1 MSGISDMTE
10 DMYSQAEITEYYT
23 VGGRFM
29 PTRRTASYI
38 YIYTIYCAQ
47 SGWVSFEGFSSL
59 SLDLCVQVELLL
71 HIQDFFLKNN

>member
-1 MSGISDMTE
+1 MSGISYMTE

-38 YIYTIYCAQ
+38 YIY
-47 SGWVSFEGFSSL
+47 
-59 SLDLCVQVELLL
+59 
-71 HIQDFFLKNN
+71 IQYIVRRADGSASKVLVR

>member
-1 MSGISDMTE
+1 MSGISYMTE

-38 YIYTIYCAQ
+38 YIYIYNILCAERMGQ
-47 SGWVSFEGFSSL
+47 LRRF
-59 SLDLCVQVELLL
+59 
-71 HIQDFFLKNN
+71 